1 MLKNEWKDAKD
12 MAVCF
17 KAYLFRNRYVILIM
31 GIFVFLVHGS
41 KLFSLNNGIDTEQII
56 FLGNEFYESWL
67 GIGRQGLI
75 FLKWLLGLEVYNPF
89 FAPVLLMI
97 FSVTAF
103 IAYTFLL
110 EYAGGE
116 CGFPIHKGRFRGLA
130 LVFGMIVVSH
140 PVWAE
145 QFYFT
150 LQAAEIMLSVTLL
163 AVSLLAAHRWGQ
175 RGGFLWFAAAV
186 LPATLVFGTYQA
198 MMPLYIFTGA
208 ALSFLRSAGKWA
220 EKADREEMP
229 ENKGVKDKKETPEK
243 EKITGK
249 NGRSTN
255 GDVIYVFRLAVVFL
269 TGFAVNQVITAL
281 FFSKTGYVS
290 DQVQWGNGNF
300 KYGFMQ
306 ILMHIK
312 DVLTGDGIFY
322 IGTFAWIALC
332 LLFALLIV
340 FRGRKEKLQKIW
352 LLFLSAAVC
361 AGPFY
366 LTAVMGKVPV
376 ARAQLVLPFCMG
388 FMAYMSGA
396 LLDGSKAFAG
406 GRIKRRTAGLAITAV
421 LISVC
426 ALSVWKEAEITSRLY
441 YTDSER
447 YEEDLRLADTISRDI
462 AEFTG
467 EYDFSGT
474 VIFVGKR
481 EAAGNNS
488 TVEGDVIGHS
498 IFAWDTDVE
507 PAYYYSSLRILGFMH
522 CMGMRYDRLTADQ
535 AVKAAEAASDMS
547 CYPKEGSIAWMEDTV
562 VVKLSD

>member
-1 MLKNEWKDAKD
+1 MSNDDRKDAKD
-12 MAVCF
+12 MAAGF

-89 FAPVLLMI
+89 YAPLLLII

-116 CGFPIHKGRFRGLA
+116 CGYPIQKGKFRWLA
-130 LVFGMIVVSH
+130 LAFGMIVMSH

-150 LQAAEIMLSVTLL
+150 LQAAEIMLAITLL

-175 RGGFLWFAAAV
+175 RGGFLWFVSAA
-186 LPATLVFGTYQA
+186 LPAILVFSTYQA

-208 ALSFLRSAGKWA
+208 ALSFLRSAGKCSG
-220 EKADREEMP
+220 KADLIETPDKKGMSDKKEMP
-229 ENKGVKDKKETPEK
+229 EN
-243 EKITGK
+243 
-249 NGRSTN
+249 NGGNSH
-255 GDVIYVFRLAVVFL
+255 GDVCYAFRLAAVFL

-290 DQVQWGNGNF
+290 DQVQWGSGDF

-312 DVLTGDGIFY
+312 DVMTGEGIFY
-322 IGTFAWIALC
+322 IGTFIWAALC
-332 LLFALLIV
+332 LLSAVLIG
-340 FRGRKEKLQKIW
+340 FRGRKVSQEKIW
-352 LLFLSAAVC
+352 LLFLWTAVC

-388 FMAYMSGA
+388 FMAYMGGA
-396 LLDGSKAFAG
+396 LLDGSKAWAG
-406 GRIKRRTAGLAITAV
+406 GRIKRRAAGLAITAV

-441 YTDSER
+441 YTDSVR
-447 YEEDLRLADTISRDI
+447 YKEDLRLADNISRDI
-462 AEFTG
+462 REFTG

-474 VIFVGKR
+474 VVFVGKR

-488 TVEGDVIGHS
+488 TVLGDVIGHS

-507 PAYYYSSLRILGFMH
+507 PAYYHSSLRILGFMH

-547 CYPKEGSIAWMEDTV
+547 CYPKEGSIAWMGDTV

>member
-186 LPATLVFGTYQA
+186 
-198 MMPLYIFTGA
+198 
-208 ALSFLRSAGKWA
+208 
-220 EKADREEMP
+220 EMP

>member
-1 MLKNEWKDAKD
+1 MLNDYRKDVKD
-12 MAVCF
+12 MSAGF

-75 FLKWLLGLEVYNPF
+75 FLKWLLGLELYNPF
-89 FAPVLLMI
+89 FAPLLLMI

-110 EYAGGE
+110 EYAGME
-116 CGFPIHKGRFRGLA
+116 CGYPIQKGKFRWLA
-130 LVFGMIVVSH
+130 LAFGMMVLSH

-150 LQAAEIMLSVTLL
+150 LQAAEIMLSITLL
-163 AVSLLAAHRWGQ
+163 AVSLFAAHRWGQ
-175 RGGFLWFAAAV
+175 RGGSLWFAAAV
-186 LPATLVFGTYQA
+186 LPAILVFSTYQA

-220 EKADREEMP
+220 GRADRIENP
-229 ENKGVKDKKETPEK
+229 DNKGMSDKKEMPDKKQIPEN
-243 EKITGK
+243 
-249 NGRSTN
+249 NGNSLR
-255 GDVIYVFRLAVVFL
+255 GDIYYAFRLAAVFL
-269 TGFAVNQVITAL
+269 TGFAVNQIITVL

-290 DQVQWGNGNF
+290 DQVQWGSGDF

-322 IGTFAWIALC
+322 IGTFIWAVLC
-332 LLFALLIV
+332 LLSAVLIG
-340 FRGRKEKLQKIW
+340 FRGRKVSREKIW
-352 LLFLSAAVC
+352 RLFLLAAVC

-366 LTAVMGKVPV
+366 LTAVMGKVAV
-376 ARAQLVLPFCMG
+376 AWAQLVLPFCMG
-388 FMAYMSGA
+388 FMAYMGGA
-396 LLDGSKAFAG
+396 LLDAVKARAG
-406 GRIKRRTAGLAITAV
+406 GRIIRRAAGLAVTAV

-426 ALSVWKEAEITSRLY
+426 VLSVWKESEVTSRLY
-441 YTDSER
+441 YTDSMR
-447 YEEDLRLADTISRDI
+447 YEEDLRLADNISRDI

-474 VIFVGKR
+474 VVFVGKR

-522 CMGMRYDRLTADQ
+522 CMGMRYDRLTVDQ

-547 CYPKEGSIAWMEDTV
+547 CYPKEGSIAWMGDTV